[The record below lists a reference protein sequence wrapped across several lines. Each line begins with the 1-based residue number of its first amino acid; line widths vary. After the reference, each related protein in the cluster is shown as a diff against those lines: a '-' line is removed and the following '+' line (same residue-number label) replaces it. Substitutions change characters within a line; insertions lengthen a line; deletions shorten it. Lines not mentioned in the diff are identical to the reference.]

1 MSVVQSEVPLL
12 KNVTLSYF
20 HCCIVQGCVLTL
32 ILLFMCFFFLL
43 SSFFTDPCPEIGDGR
58 DLCLVI
64 GTTSLQ
70 GPFQGQRGELRKA
83 MYFRVSKGKMQF
95 YFEMVTCWYGVT
107 LEAWCGFVS
116 SSWWFIWQPG
126 APLLQWQRCFHL
138 GPKVIL
144 LCDGFGSII
153 VIFIWTLLDKIP
165 LRTFEVKLPS
175 ESKYSK
181 DVFPTFSC

>member
-107 LEAWCGFVS
+107 LEA
-116 SSWWFIWQPG
+116 
-126 APLLQWQRCFHL
+126 
-138 GPKVIL
+138 
-144 LCDGFGSII
+144 
-153 VIFIWTLLDKIP
+153 
-165 LRTFEVKLPS
+165 
-175 ESKYSK
+175 
-181 DVFPTFSC
+181 